1 MYPSPQ
7 TIKAEKPSTL
17 REFIEGLGTDIL
29 YAYDC
34 RVIVVLVNG
43 KLRWPSAKLNPG
55 DEVTLFPIVTGG

>member
-7 TIKAEKPSTL
+7 TIKVKKTSTL
-17 REFIEGLGTDIL
+17 RGFIEGLGTDFL
-29 YAYDC
+29 YAYDR

-43 KLRWPSAKLNPG
+43 ELRWPSSRLKPG

>member
-7 TIKAEKPSTL
+7 TIRVKKTSTL
-17 REFIEGLGTDIL
+17 REFIEGLGNDFL
-29 YAYDC
+29 YAYDR

-43 KLRWPSAKLNPG
+43 ELRWPSSRLKPG